1 VAVDSNLFPD
11 LTYRILGSAM
21 KVHRALGPGLLEKT
35 YRRCLEHELKAEGM
49 QVACEVQVDIQYGG
63 LLLEAAY
70 FADLVIEGKVLLE
83 LKAVDQLLPVHSMQV
98 VTYLKLAGLPVGLLI
113 NFNESRLT
121 NGLRRFANS
130 AALEGVPRTVPPVA
144 RPLLQP

>member
-1 VAVDSNLFPD
+1 MAADSNLFPE

-21 KVHRALGPGLLEKT
+21 KVHRTLGPGLLEKT
-35 YRRCLEHELKAEGM
+35 YRKCLEHQLKAEGM
-49 QVACEVQVDIQYGG
+49 QVACEVPVDIRYEG
-63 LLLEAAY
+63 LLLESAY
-70 FADLVIEGKVLLE
+70 FADLVVDNKVLVE

-98 VTYLKLAGLPVGLLI
+98 VTYLKLARLPVALLI

-130 AALEGVPRTVPPVA
+130 AALEVPTRPVPPVV
-144 RPLLQP
+144 RPFHQP

>member
-21 KVHRALGPGLLEKT
+21 KVHRALGPGLLERT
-35 YRRCLEHELKAEGM
+35 YRRCLEHQLRADGM
-49 QVACEVQVDIQYGG
+49 QVNCEVPIDIHYAG

-70 FADLVIEGKVLLE
+70 FADLIVDDKVLVE
-83 LKAVDQLLPVHSMQV
+83 LKAVDQILPVHSMQV

>member
-1 VAVDSNLFPD
+1 MAVASNLFPE

-21 KVHRALGPGLLEKT
+21 RVHRAIGPGLLEKT
-35 YRRCLEHELKAEGM
+35 YRRCLEHQLKADGM
-49 QVACEVQVDIQYGG
+49 QVAFEVPIDIRYDG

-70 FADLVIEGKVLLE
+70 FADLVVEDKVLVE

-98 VTYLKLAGLPVGLLI
+98 VTYLKLARLPVALLI

-130 AALEGVPRTVPPVA
+130 AALDAATRAVPSEVLALP
-144 RPLLQP
+144 QP

>member
-1 VAVDSNLFPD
+1 MAVASNLFPD

-35 YRRCLEHELKAEGM
+35 YRRCLEHQLRADGM
-49 QVACEVQVDIQYGG
+49 QVASEVPVDISYAG
-63 LLLEAAY
+63 LLLKAAY
-70 FADLVIEGKVLLE
+70 LADLVVDDKVLVE
-83 LKAVDQLLPVHSMQV
+83 LKAVDQILPVHSMQV
-98 VTYLKLAGLPVGLLI
+98 VTYLELARLPVALLI

-130 AALEGVPRTVPPVA
+130 ATLDSATGTIP
-144 RPLLQP
+144 